1 MSLERFAAEMIM
13 GWAAHNKQLG
23 AVAMLGRQHQ
33 DLTCIN
39 WASSIEKR
47 LGFKIQDLMTDQED
61 VFAESFLLRVGASS
75 VESIDFS
82 SYQGATHIH
91 DMNNPLPSGLEG
103 KFDLLHDGGTME
115 HVFNTPTYLANCMKL
130 LRVGGVYVGVVPA
143 NDWMGHGFYQFSPEL
158 ICRVF
163 SPANGFR
170 LQALGLGTWERKGR
184 VYQILDEEKWRGRL
198 EPNLSR
204 KTLLLIIAQKVANV
218 EPFSSGWP
226 QQSDYA
232 SRWATHRE
240 TNQTHSIA
248 TPKKTWKGRLSSLLP
263 DKLRRI
269 LRYELTQR
277 RYRRQ
282 RNAMIVEVSSADLL
296 IKGLI

>member
-13 GWAAHNKQLG
+13 GWAAHKKQLG
-23 AVAMLGRQHQ
+23 VVAMLGRQHQ
-33 DLTCIN
+33 DLTCKN

-47 LGFKIQDLMTDQED
+47 LGFKIQDLITDQED
-61 VFAESFLLRVGASS
+61 MFAESFLLRVGAST

-91 DMNNPLPSGLEG
+91 DMNNPLPSGLES
-103 KFDLLHDGGTME
+103 KFDLIHDGGTME

-163 SPANGFR
+163 SPVNGFR

-198 EPNLSR
+198 EPNLSQ
-204 KTLLLIIAQKVANV
+204 KTLLLITAQKVADI

-232 SRWATHRE
+232 TRWEAHRE
-240 TNQTHSIA
+240 NVQTRTITGSN
-248 TPKKTWKGRLSSLLP
+248 KSWKGRLGSLLP
-263 DKLRRI
+263 DRLKKL
-269 LRYELTQR
+269 LRYELAER
-277 RYRRQ
+277 RHRRH
-282 RNAMIVEVSSADLL
+282 RNAMITEVTSADLL
-296 IKGLI
+296 IKGLK